1 MALIVVD
8 GLALDQWQIIRQV
21 WQEQAQPWRIQDNAL
36 FAWVPTLTSIA
47 RQAIFAGQ
55 PPQLFPESW
64 QTTDKEGQRWQQFWQ
79 EQELPGGSVGYTR
92 NLGTNVIQLNQSDSA
107 TDEIDTALELEAL
120 ALIENPK
127 MQVVGLVVN
136 TVDNISHGM
145 QLGTAGMHQ
154 QIRLWMTQHRHL
166 TRLIQKLL
174 DENFS
179 VFLTADHGNV
189 LAQGIGRPNEGTL
202 VETRGQRARI
212 YTDPTFLDLTRQ
224 QMPELIEWSNIGL
237 PTGLQV
243 LLAPKLNAF
252 LNVGEQAV
260 CHGGIALEEVI
271 VPFVHISKKEGIA

>member
-1 MALIVVD
+1 M
-8 GLALDQWQIIRQV
+8 
-21 WQEQAQPWRIQDNAL
+21 
-36 FAWVPTLTSIA
+36 
-47 RQAIFAGQ
+47 
-55 PPQLFPESW
+55 
-64 QTTDKEGQRWQQFWQ
+64 
-79 EQELPGGSVGYTR
+79 
-92 NLGTNVIQLNQSDSA
+92 
-107 TDEIDTALELEAL
+107 
-120 ALIENPK
+120 
-127 MQVVGLVVN
+127 GLVVN
-136 TVDNISHGM
+136 TVYNISHGM

-154 QIRLWMTQHRHL
+154 RIRLWMTQRRYL

-179 VFLTADHGNV
+179 VFLTADHGNM

-212 YTDPTFLDLTRQ
+212 YTDPAFLDLARQ
-224 QMPELIEWSNIGL
+224 QMLEVIEWSNIGL

-271 VPFVHISKKEGIA
+271 VPFVHISKKEAIA